1 VNTNVK
7 EVALDLPIA
16 ATEVRSFY
24 ARVSGLGF
32 GLIALPGIV
41 VLIFGLLGGD
51 AGGSLGFALV
61 FLVVGLLVAGAVWR
75 FGRWTLVLAALLS
88 FALLGLIGPF
98 SLFSLGHPESA
109 ADFVPIVL
117 SLAGAL
123 LGFAGSVVAL
133 VQWRRGNARADGTRV
148 ERRVVRAMLGVV
160 GMVVVLSMILSLT
173 SHTVATTAA
182 KTGATSVQI
191 KNFAFVPHTLQVR
204 AGDTVRLVI
213 KNDDATLHTF
223 TLPQAG
229 VDVSMPPGSD
239 KVVEFKAPA
248 SGVYQW
254 FCIPHSSADGATRQG
269 MVGTLQAQ

>member
-1 VNTNVK
+1 MNTDVTT
-7 EVALDLPIA
+7 ALDLPIA
-16 ATEVRSFY
+16 ATAVRSFY
-24 ARVSGLGF
+24 ARVSALGF
-32 GLIALPGIV
+32 GLMALTGIV

-51 AGGSLGFALV
+51 VNGSLGFALV

-98 SLFSLGHPESA
+98 SSFSLGHPESA

-117 SLAGAL
+117 SLAGAGM
-123 LGFAGSVVAL
+123 GFVGSVVAL
-133 VQWRRGNARADGTRV
+133 VQWRRGNVRAGSTKV
-148 ERRVVRAMLGVV
+148 ERLVLRGMLGVV
-160 GMVVVLSMILSLT
+160 ALAILLSIGLT
-173 SHTVATTAA
+173 LASHTVASAA
-182 KTGATSVQI
+182 GKAGATSVQI
-191 KNFAFVPHTLQVR
+191 KNFSFAPHTLQVR
-204 AGDTVRLVI
+204 AGATVRLVI

-229 VDVSMPPGSD
+229 VDVSVPPGSE

-248 SGVYQW
+248 AGVYQW
-254 FCIPHSSADGATRQG
+254 YCIPHSNADGAARQG